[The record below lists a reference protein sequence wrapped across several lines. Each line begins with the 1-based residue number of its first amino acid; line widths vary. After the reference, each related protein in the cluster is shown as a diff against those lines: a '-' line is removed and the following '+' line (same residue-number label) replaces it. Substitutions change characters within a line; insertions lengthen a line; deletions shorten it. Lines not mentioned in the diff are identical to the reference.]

1 MVGQQVEYMFQ
12 NHHCIFT
19 TPESPEKKP
28 KSKTPPKLYIQIPT
42 SHMRS
47 GGTSPTSPIDDA
59 INISPFLNSAKID
72 DDTLTEANVSLIDLS
87 NLSETLENSQWG
99 DAFREVQSDR
109 KTENNKDA
117 NKEE

>member
-1 MVGQQVEYMFQ
+1 
-12 NHHCIFT
+12 
-19 TPESPEKKP
+19 
-28 KSKTPPKLYIQIPT
+28 
-42 SHMRS
+42 MRS